1 MAMRWNGKRMDF
13 WEIVNTKKTNAWGE
27 HWYTALNYGCN
38 SLWLEAQGPV
48 VRSAGCAPTW
58 WLGWCWLC
66 NVLTDT
72 RAQSILP
79 APAQALLCLHH
90 TSNTPTR
97 HRQWL
102 PFQPAG
108 HICHHIVSCDTMDH
122 ELFQLYILN
131 DIQIFLAAFKCFW
144 WHNPHLVRF

>member
-13 WEIVNTKKTNAWGE
+13 WEIVNTKKTDAYGG
-27 HWYTALNYGCN
+27 HWYAARIMAATVCYLRPP
-38 SLWLEAQGPV
+38 GPV
-48 VRSAGCAPTW
+48 VRSKHKECGPTWW

-90 TSNTPTR
+90 TSNTPTG

-102 PFQPAG
+102 PFQPAASTFV
-108 HICHHIVSCDTMDH
+108 ITMSVA
-122 ELFQLYILN
+122 ILWTMN
-131 DIQIFLAAFKCFW
+131 YSSFTYSMTFKYFW
-144 WHNPHLVRF
+144 PHLNIFGGITHT